1 MLRRFFLLC
10 MILFLALHNYAGV
23 VFGADS
29 LEGGGEEIS
38 HAGDDGFEI
47 QQLFQKADA
56 LYASF
61 KPKEALKELLKI
73 LQSDPGSHEALAK
86 ISRVYIDIGDMV
98 PESAPDW
105 QEKRLEHY
113 QMAEDYARKA
123 VEADPNGTWGHFY
136 VAVSLGKIAL
146 ESSIPRQID
155 LAQEIR
161 TEVKK
166 AITLDPQNGYAYHVY
181 GVWHRRMAEIGQMSR
196 IFVSTILWRSVPK
209 GKLRKSVQYL
219 KKAIFLNPT
228 VISSHLEL
236 AKTYVAMGKWQLAR
250 SSLRSVQG
258 LPIQYSD
265 DPLNKREAQQLLQEI
280 KNR

>member
-10 MILFLALHNYAGV
+10 MISFIAIIEPSSV
-23 VFGADS
+23 VFSADP
-29 LEGGGEEIS
+29 LDGGRIESS
-38 HAGDDGFEI
+38 HCKGDGSEVG
-47 QQLFQKADA
+47 QLFQKADA

-61 KPKEALKELLKI
+61 KPREALKELLKI

-98 PESAPDW
+98 PESTPDW

-113 QMAEDYARKA
+113 HVAEDYARKA

-146 ESSIPRQID
+146 KSSIPRQID

-166 AITLDPQNGYAYHVY
+166 AIALDPQNGYAYHVY

-219 KKAIFLNPT
+219 KKAISLNPT
-228 VISSHLEL
+228 VISHHVEI
-236 AKTYVAMGKWQLAR
+236 ARTYVAMGKWELAR

-265 DPLNKREAQQLLQEI
+265 DPLNKREARQLLEEI
-280 KNR
+280 KDR